1 MGFQMRRLMCALPAL
16 VAAGIV
22 LSWPALSQALT
33 DQGFREL
40 HTFTKVLH
48 YIEENYVT
56 PVDEEKLIQG
66 AIRGMLDTLDPHSVY
81 MSPEVNRELKVD
93 TSGRFD
99 GVGIEVAVRDGT
111 LIVVSPIKGSPA
123 DRLGIQ
129 AGDRIVKINGTSTK
143 DLNLGEAVTKMRGR
157 RGSKVTLTIDRAGL
171 KHPFEVSIVRQ
182 IISVPSVHVEA
193 LGDGLYYMSISSFQ
207 QGTTR
212 ALEKALAEAAQKA
225 PVRGLILDLRKNP
238 GGLLEQAVSIS
249 DLFLDRGVIV
259 TTENRGKEIDRR
271 EARSDGT
278 EPGYP
283 MVVLVDGGSASASE
297 ILAGALQDQKRATV
311 MGTRSFGKGSVQT
324 VIDLDDGSGLKL
336 TIAYYHTPSGRLI
349 QDHGIDPD
357 IVVPAQ
363 PPKAGEKAGPR
374 GRRTAA
380 AEAKAEETAQVP
392 EDRAEAP
399 EADAGEKGAGK
410 GVQPKPDAPRADFQ
424 KERAIEQL
432 RKMAG
437 EQPAS

>member
-1 MGFQMRRLMCALPAL
+1 MGFQMRRLMCVLPAL
-16 VAAGIV
+16 VAAGIL
-22 LSWPALSQALT
+22 LSWPSSSQALT

-56 PVDEEKLIQG
+56 AVDEEKLIQG

-123 DRLGIQ
+123 DKLGIQ
-129 AGDRIVKINGTSTK
+129 AGDRIVKINGVSTK

-157 RGSKVTLTIDRAGL
+157 RGSKVALTIDRAGL
-171 KHPFEVSIVRQ
+171 KHPFEVSITRQ

-193 LGDGLYYMSISSFQ
+193 LGDGLFYMSISSFQ

-212 ALEKALAEAAQKA
+212 ALEKALADAAQKS

-249 DLFLDRGVIV
+249 DLFLDKGVIV

-271 EARSDGT
+271 EARGDGT
-278 EPGYP
+278 EPNYP

-363 PPKAGEKAGPR
+363 PSKASEKVAPK
-374 GRRTAA
+374 GRKPSA
-380 AEAKAEETAQVP
+380 AEAKAEADEAKAD
-392 EDRAEAP
+392 EAKAEASEEKP
-399 EADAGEKGAGK
+399 EEKGAE
-410 GVQPKPDAPRADFQ
+410 PKPEAPKVDYQ

-437 EQPAS
+437 EQPKS